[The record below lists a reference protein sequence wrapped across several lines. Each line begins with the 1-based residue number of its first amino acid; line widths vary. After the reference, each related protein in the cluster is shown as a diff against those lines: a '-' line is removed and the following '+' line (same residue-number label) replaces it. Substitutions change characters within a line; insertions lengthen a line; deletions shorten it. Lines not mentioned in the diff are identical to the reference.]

1 MNNIFKNIKVV
12 FKNLCIVFCIINLAL
27 PLYAMN
33 SLKTFSTHSAYG
45 KISISSLQAYCDSPK
60 TYKIESEIEISASK
74 NLYSK
79 TDKLIDWIKNY
90 KYDGDDFCFYY
101 ILGITKKYIS
111 KIKPH
116 DHHPI
121 IEELNLYEYQ
131 DKQGRISFEDF
142 KSCIIIILD
151 KLR

>member
-1 MNNIFKNIKVV
+1 MNSIFKNLKTV
-12 FKNLCIVFCIINLAL
+12 FKYLFIVFCIINLAL

-33 SLKTFSTHSAYG
+33 TLKIFNTHDTYG
-45 KISISSLQAYCDSPK
+45 KISISSLQAYCDNPK
-60 TYKIESEIEISASK
+60 IYQIDSEIEIIDSK

-101 ILGITKKYIS
+101 ILGVTKKYIS

-116 DHHPI
+116 DHNSI
-121 IEELNLYEYQ
+121 IEELNLHEYK

-142 KSCIIIILD
+142 KSCIVIILD